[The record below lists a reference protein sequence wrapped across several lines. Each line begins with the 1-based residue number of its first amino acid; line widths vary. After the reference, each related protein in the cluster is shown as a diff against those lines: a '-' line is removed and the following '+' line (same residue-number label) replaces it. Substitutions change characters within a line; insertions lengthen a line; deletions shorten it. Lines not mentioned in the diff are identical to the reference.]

1 MRKICFLLLLI
12 LLFSCGRHAGNNS
25 NGRIISVSIAPF
37 KYFVTA
43 IAGEDFNVNVMVPP
57 GSDPHVYEPFPDQI
71 RKLSMSE
78 AYISNGY
85 LGFEMAW
92 LDRFYESNKSM
103 KKLDLSQGIEPL
115 AAEEHHEGGHR
126 EGADPHYWVSPKA
139 ALTMSLSVLNL
150 LIDLNP
156 SETEKYKENYE
167 LLVARIRTLDEKA
180 RDLFSDVQGREFM
193 IYHPNLAYLAR
204 DYGLQEISVEF
215 DGKEPPPSRM
225 RELID
230 LARKEKIRKIFLQQE
245 YDQRNARAIA
255 NEINADLVIINPLS
269 EDWFKATS
277 E

>member
-1 MRKICFLLLLI
+1 M
-12 LLFSCGRHAGNNS
+12 
-25 NGRIISVSIAPF
+25 SIAPF
-37 KYFVTA
+37 KYFVEA
-43 IAGEDFNVNVMVPP
+43 IAGDDFIVNVMVPP

-71 RKLSMSE
+71 RKLSTSE

-92 LDRFYESNKSM
+92 LDRFYETNKSM
-103 KKLDLSQGIEPL
+103 KKLDLSKGIEPL
-115 AAEEHHEGGHR
+115 TAEEHHEGSHR

-139 ALTMSLSVLNL
+139 ALTMALSVLDL
-150 LIDLNP
+150 VSDLNP
-156 SETEKYKENYE
+156 SETENYKKNYE

-180 RDLFSDVQGREFM
+180 LDLFSEVQGREFM

-204 DYGLQEISVEF
+204 DYGLHEISVEF

-225 RELID
+225 MELID
-230 LARKEKIRKIFLQQE
+230 LARKDKIRKIFLQKE

-277 E
+277 EIIDSLRASFN